1 LIGIISDSHDNIN
14 AIRKAVELFNEKKVK
29 AVLHAGDLVSPFTA
43 RAFKELES
51 KLYFVFGNN
60 DGDKVTLTKR
70 FEEIGATSCGDF
82 GDLTIDGLH
91 IALLHGTNETLVKAL
106 AKSGE
111 FDVVVRGHT
120 HEPGVKII
128 EGVPVINPG
137 EASGVLSEK
146 STVAILEISNLNIEI
161 MQLKLD

>member
-1 LIGIISDSHDNIN
+1 MN
-14 AIRKAVELFNEKKVK
+14 AIRKAVKFFNEKKVK

-51 KLYFVFGNN
+51 EFYFVFGNN

-70 FEEIGATSCGDF
+70 FEEIGATSCGNF

-91 IALLHGTNETLVKAL
+91 IALLHGTNEALVKAL
-106 AKSGE
+106 ARSGE
-111 FDVVVRGHT
+111 YDVVVRGHT
-120 HEPGVKII
+120 HDPGVKII

-137 EASGVLSEK
+137 EASGVLSGQ
-146 STVAILEISNLNIEI
+146 STVAVLDIANLNVEI
-161 MQLKLD
+161 TQLELD

>member
-1 LIGIISDSHDNIN
+1 MIGIISDSHDNIN
-14 AIRKAVELFNEKKVK
+14 AIQKAVELFNGKNVK
-29 AVLHAGDLVSPFTA
+29 AVLHAGDLISPFTA

-161 MQLKLD
+161 MQLELD

>member
-1 LIGIISDSHDNIN
+1 MIGIISDSHDNIN
-14 AIRKAVELFNEKKVK
+14 AIRKAVELFNGKKVK

-161 MQLKLD
+161 MQLELD